1 MKNISAKNNNA
12 TVCVKNNCMTVH
24 GETAQFVNY
33 IAIAVAIMI
42 AVTAFAVMAKH
53 LK

>member
-1 MKNISAKNNNA
+1 MKNNYLKNDEA
-12 TVCVKNNCMTVH
+12 TVCVNKNCMTVY
-24 GETAQFVNY
+24 GETAQTVNY

-42 AVTAFAVMAKH
+42 AVTAFAVMVKH